1 MQGSE
6 KTGGSAAFFDGV
18 DTRNISVEVCDDGT
32 VCVTQVVCGP
42 GVEQVY
48 GSAQRLTRVRFEA
61 ADAARLEAL
70 LEADRPDG
78 ALVRFTQDDGHDI
91 LDLMDFCD
99 GSGVAY
105 SKMSLNAS

>member
-6 KTGGSAAFFDGV
+6 KNGSSVAFFDGV

-32 VCVTQVVCGP
+32 VSVTQVVCGP

-48 GSAQRLTRVRFEA
+48 GSTQRMTRVRFEA
-61 ADAARLEAL
+61 VDAARLEAL
-70 LEADRPDG
+70 LEADCPDG
-78 ALVRFTQDDGHDI
+78 ALARFIQDDGHDI

-105 SKMSLNAS
+105 VKMSLDAS